1 MAFLSLLGNQN
12 GNKKADNTLGYIV
25 SKPDE
30 EYDFSVP
37 ESKFA
42 EEYTPEEIAA
52 NKQERFNNTVKWCIG
67 TLCFASYAALVTYL
81 KANEGNLNGGKSKR
95 NKGKDKRRKKTRKR
109 TLRKKQKTVI

>member
-1 MAFLSLLGNQN
+1 MAFLSSFLPNN
-12 GNKKADNTLGYIV
+12 GNKKADNTLGYMV

-30 EYDFSVP
+30 EYDFSGP

-52 NKQERFNNTVKWCIG
+52 NKQERFNNTVKWCVG
-67 TLCFASYAALVTYL
+67 ALCFATAAYGKYL
-81 KANEGNLNGGKSKR
+81 DDLSKGGGKSKR